1 MRKTIRRL
9 IPGLLAAGSL
19 ALLLELFGVVLN
31 FTLPLPV
38 WLLIFFGVFAAFL
51 FIKGISSRTLWRVFL
66 GSAGVLIFACA
77 ATALSLFGY
86 SRATEYRDYDH
97 GKAAL
102 FADRKVLVIAP
113 HQDDDLNIA
122 GGVME
127 EYLQYGSQV
136 RVLFST
142 NGDYIGLGER
152 RLREA
157 LNVCADLGLEE
168 SDVIFLG
175 YGNEWSD
182 GSIHIYDQEPDS
194 VTPSHL
200 GRTETYGLA
209 DHPAYHNG
217 RSYTRRNLCEDLKS
231 AILDYM
237 PDVILCVDRDAHPDH
252 AATSLLFE
260 EVLGEILREK
270 PAYEPL
276 VLKSLCYDTA
286 YYAATDFYAENILS
300 NQNPSSQNDM
310 TDVNIYNWNDRVRLP
325 VDSGGLSRGILG
337 CDNFWRLRMYSSQ
350 GATKMAEN
358 IISGD
363 KVFWQRET
371 NSLCYDAEISV
382 SSGEGARLNDFKL
395 LDAHPLIEM
404 GLLDDG
410 AWVPEAED
418 TEKSAS
424 VSFPRERDISLIKLY
439 DNPNLEDNVLNAR
452 ISFDDGSSIETGPL
466 KPAGG
471 ATEIQVEKQGVKSF
485 TVQLLA
491 AEGTRAGLTEI
502 EAYAETKDYGLDF
515 IKLMNANGDFVYDYY
530 IDESGQESFSLYV
543 SGKSGEL
550 AEGRYSLSCE
560 GEGCTAQIYGG
571 EIVIDCPR
579 GKSCVVTVSTKDG
592 SLSDSVYISNPGS
605 FARHAGQRFEAYFRH
620 QLYPNLQKSNSY
632 LLLQWVYRMIR
643 YGTVDPLANIS

>member
-1 MRKTIRRL
+1 MRELIKRL
-9 IPGLLAAGSL
+9 LPGMLAAASL
-19 ALLLELFGVVLN
+19 ALLFELLGVVLG

-38 WLLIFFGVFAAFL
+38 WLLFLIGVWAAFL
-51 FIKGISSRTLWRVFL
+51 AIKKISPRMLWLVFL
-66 GSAGVLIFACA
+66 GSAGVFVLAGA
-77 ATALSLFGY
+77 LTALSLFAY
-86 SRATEYRDYDH
+86 SRAAEYRDCDQ

-102 FADRKVLVIAP
+102 FAGRKVLVIAP

-122 GGVME
+122 AGVME
-127 EYLQYGSQV
+127 EYLRYGSQV

-157 LNVCADLGLEE
+157 LNVCADLGLEK

-175 YGNEWSD
+175 YGNEWD
-182 GSIHIYDQEPDS
+182 NGTIHIYDQEPDR
-194 VTPSHL
+194 VIPSHL

-217 RSYTRRNLCEDLKS
+217 RSYTRRNLCGDLKS
-231 AILDYM
+231 AVLDYM

-286 YYAATDFYAENILS
+286 YYAAADFYAENILS
-300 NQNPSSQNDM
+300 NPNPSSQDYM
-310 TDVNIYNWNDRVRLP
+310 RDVNIYNWSDRVRLP

-395 LDAHPLIEM
+395 LDANPLIEM
-404 GLLDDG
+404 GILDDG
-410 AWVPEAED
+410 VWLPEADD
-418 TEKSAS
+418 TEKSAKI
-424 VSFPRERDISLIKLY
+424 SFPQERDISLIKLY
-439 DNPNLEDNVLNAR
+439 DNPSLEDNVLNAR

-466 KPAGG
+466 KPTGG
-471 ATEIQVEKQGVKSF
+471 ATKIWVDKKKVKSF
-485 TVQLLA
+485 TVQLLS
-491 AEGTRAGLTEI
+491 AEGERAGLTEI
-502 EAYAETKDYGLDF
+502 EAYSETRDYGLNF
-515 IKLMNANGDFVYDYY
+515 IKLMNRSGDFIYDYY
-530 IDESGQESFSLYV
+530 IDESGYENFSLYV
-543 SGKSGEL
+543 SGRDGGL
-550 AEGRYSLSCE
+550 AEEKYRLSCE
-560 GEGCTAQIYGG
+560 GEGCTAQISGD
-571 EIVIDCPR
+571 EIQVHCPR
-579 GKSCVVTVSTKDG
+579 GRNCVVTVCTTDG

-605 FARHAGQRFEAYFRH
+605 FIRHAGQRFEAYFRH
-620 QLYPNLQKSNSY
+620 QMYPNLQKTNSY
-632 LLLQWVYRMIR
+632 LLIQWVYRMIR
-643 YGTVDPLANIS
+643 YGTADPLANIS